1 MPTRRSKRRISL
13 SEDEYEGEEM
23 ASAHETFI
31 NNSDLEQKEQR
42 ESELNGQNQSVDR
55 SVNYSHSNL
64 TNESDIE
71 SVGIEKD
78 QTPDISK
85 ANETLDTSDEIT
97 KEASSSMIKSSTNE
111 IKSETNEV
119 PVLLP
124 TNDLKPPTSASSG
137 ITESQSSQTTDSNTK
152 LNYSQQQDSIGIS
165 SPKKR
170 ESFTISVKKS
180 EPRLVIDK
188 LVLTNFK
195 SYAGRQV
202 IGPFNA
208 SFSAVIGPN
217 GSGKSNV
224 IDSLLFV
231 FGFRASKMRQGKLSE
246 LIHNSAG
253 NRLDFCQV
261 DIHFNHVIDD
271 PEIDGKADI
280 VSDGPL
286 IVSRKATKNNQS
298 IYYINGKTSN
308 YTEVTTLLK
317 DKGIDLDHK
326 RFLILQ
332 GEVESIAQMKA
343 KAEKEGDDG
352 LLEYLED
359 IIGTAHYKELIEEN
373 LGKIDSLNDVCIEK
387 SNRFEL
393 VEKDK
398 NLLEDKKE
406 EALKFLELEK
416 KLMNAK
422 SVQFQISI
430 LENSK
435 QLQEKQDLYNKLKEE
450 HQQEEEKNK
459 ELNDQLTEESNQQR
473 KIKSEIQNINK
484 EINKHSEKVKALNK
498 AIVSVDEKLKNLN
511 NKLKKLVKTKE
522 QLEHSLL
529 MAKNNLNS
537 HNEVT
542 AQYQTELDDF
552 TRDLKSEKDK
562 LDEIRLKMTSKT
574 SKYTEEIESLH
585 EKLEPWNDKLKE
597 KDNQIKL
604 IESEIEMLT
613 NQKENNGK
621 TLDNARQRLINIKSE
636 GKQKEIEYQENNEK
650 LEHIS
655 EQIDLGEEQCN
666 NERKQLQ
673 ARKNDVDN
681 MRSRV
686 QDVSSKHQHNQ
697 NKNRVLSGLS
707 RLAKSGR
714 ITGFYG
720 RLGDLGVI
728 DDKYDIA
735 ISTAGPGLD
744 SMVVD
749 SVETAQT
756 CIQYLRKN
764 NLGFANFICLE
775 KLRKF
780 NLSPINT
787 PGNPANV
794 KRLFD
799 LIKPK
804 QEKFLPA
811 FYSKLYDTLVA
822 TNLQEA
828 RQVAYGAKRFR
839 VVTLDGKLVDTSGTM
854 SGGGNS
860 FAKGAMILASSKL
873 QDQMDVSEEDVEQMK
888 QDLKQMEMKY
898 DSDYQ
903 EFHTKESQLRSLKD
917 LKPEIEFNI
926 SKLKLE
932 IEALGSEKKEVS
944 QLCKKLMAD
953 NENEEA
959 SAKIDQDIQ
968 SKQQEKDEILKS
980 KEELKSQTIDLQNK
994 VNELEEKIMEAGGV
1008 ELRLQSSK
1016 VDSIKQKIEI
1026 INDKV
1031 SHDRMSKRKV
1041 ENEIKRTEKTLT
1053 ESVGEI
1059 EKTEKELQLIKDHDT
1074 NKQEELD
1081 ELNKQISELEG
1092 DKDTKEQELESVT
1105 ASLEEKQEKINKFK
1119 SFEIELENKL
1129 EKLGSHIKKYTH
1141 DIQGDEENLN
1151 ALIVRDTSEYIS
1163 WLEEEEQGKYN
1174 GTEIEKLTEED
1185 IDKVNIDDINEEIDE
1200 LEKYMSNVRVDIEI
1214 LKEYGV
1220 KIQEFKV
1227 RQDELNESI
1236 ESRDQIK
1243 NYCEDLKRK
1252 RLDEFMEGFNT
1263 ISLSLKEMYQ
1273 MITMGGNAELELVD
1287 SLDPFAEGI
1296 LFSVMPPK
1304 KSWKNIGNL
1313 SGGEKT
1319 LSSLALVFALH
1330 KYKPTPLY
1338 VMDEI
1343 DAALDFRNVSIVANY
1358 IKERTKNGQF
1368 IVISLRNNMFELANQ
1383 LVGIYKVNNMT
1394 KSVSLQN
1401 KELL

>member
-1 MPTRRSKRRISL
+1 MAPRRLKRRISL
-13 SEDEYEGEEM
+13 SDDEEESQDIKASQSPGGQEDPGEAE
-23 ASAHETFI
+23 SGQNTFI
-31 NNSDLEQKEQR
+31 NNSDYLA
-42 ESELNGQNQSVDR
+42 ESNNGTLNR
-55 SVNYSHSNL
+55 SHNE
-64 TNESDIE
+64 TNDSDME
-71 SVGIEKD
+71 SVGVGKE

-97 KEASSSMIKSSTNE
+97 KEASSSMIKSNGGDTKPELNE
-111 IKSETNEV
+111 IPILQPAME
-119 PVLLP
+119 
-124 TNDLKPPTSASSG
+124 LKPPSTSSHPASAGSELETG
-137 ITESQSSQTTDSNTK
+137 K
-152 LNYSQQQDSIGIS
+152 LNFSQQQDSIGIA
-165 SPKKR
+165 SPKRR
-170 ESFTISVKKS
+170 ESFQVNMKKS

-195 SYAGRQV
+195 SYAGRQE

-271 PEIDGKADI
+271 PEVDGKADI

-298 IYYINGKTSN
+298 IYYVNGKTSN
-308 YTEVTTLLK
+308 YTEVTQLLRE
-317 DKGIDLDHK
+317 KGIDLDHK

-332 GEVESIAQMKA
+332 GEVESIAQMKP

-359 IIGTAHYKELIEEN
+359 IIGTSHYKELIEEN
-373 LGKIDSLNDVCIEK
+373 LSKIDALNDVCVEK

-398 NLLEDKKE
+398 NLLEEKKI
-406 EALKFLELEK
+406 EALKFLEMEK

-422 SVQFQISI
+422 SIQFQINI
-430 LENSK
+430 LETSK
-435 QLQEKQDLYNKLKEE
+435 QLAEKQEQYNRLNQE
-450 HQQEEEKNK
+450 HEQETEKNK
-459 ELNDQLTEESNQQR
+459 ELNDQLTQEINEQ
-473 KIKSEIQNINK
+473 KTIKSEIQSLNK
-484 EINKHSEKVKALNK
+484 EINKHGDKVKALNK

-511 NKLKKLVKTKE
+511 SKLKKSQKTKE
-522 QLEHSLL
+522 QLEHTLL
-529 MAKNNLNS
+529 MAQNKLNS

-542 AQYQTELDDF
+542 SQYQEELDGY
-552 TRDLKSEKDK
+552 TNDLQTEKEK

-574 SKYTEEIESLH
+574 SQYTEEIDSLH
-585 EKLEPWNDKLKE
+585 TKLEPWNDKLKE
-597 KDNQIKL
+597 KDNQIRL
-604 IESEIEMLT
+604 IESEIEMLN
-613 NQKENNGK
+613 NQRENKGK
-621 TLDNARQRLINIKSE
+621 ALENARQRLIDIKTE
-636 GKQKEIEYQENNEK
+636 GKQKEMEFQENHDK
-650 LEHIS
+650 LEHIT
-655 EQIDLGEEQCN
+655 EQIELGEEQCS

-673 ARKNDVDN
+673 SRKNDLDS

-686 QDVSSKHQHNQ
+686 HDSLSKHQHNE

-714 ITGFYG
+714 ISGFYG

-735 ISTAGPGLD
+735 ISTASPGLD

-780 NLSPINT
+780 NMSPINT
-787 PGNPANV
+787 PGNPASV

-804 QEKFLPA
+804 HEKFLPA

-822 TNLQEA
+822 TDLQEA
-828 RQVAYGAKRFR
+828 RQVAYGPKRFR

-860 FAKGAMILASSKL
+860 FAKGAMILASSSKL
-873 QDQMDVSEEDVEQMK
+873 QDQMDISDEDIDQLK
-888 QDLKQMEMKY
+888 ADLKQAENKY
-898 DSDYQ
+898 DTDYQ
-903 EFHTKESQLRSLKD
+903 EFQTKESQLRSLKE
-917 LKPEIEFNI
+917 LKPELEFNM

-944 QLCKKLMAD
+944 QLCKKLIAES
-953 NENEEA
+953 ENNDA
-959 SAKIDQDIQ
+959 SSKIEQDIEA
-968 SKQQEKDEILKS
+968 KQQEKDAVIKS
-980 KEELKSQTIDLQNK
+980 KEELKSQTLDLQNR

-1016 VDSIKQKIEI
+1016 VDLIKQKIEI

-1041 ENEIKRTEKTLT
+1041 ENEIKRVQKVIT
-1053 ESVGEI
+1053 ESAIEI

-1074 NKQEELD
+1074 DKQEELD
-1081 ELNKQISELEG
+1081 SLNKLISELEQK
-1092 DKDTKEQELESVT
+1092 KDAKEQALESVVN
-1105 ASLEEKQEKINKFK
+1105 SLEEKQEQINQFK
-1119 SFEIELENKL
+1119 SYEIDLENKM
-1129 EKLGSHIKKYTH
+1129 EKLGSFIKKFTH
-1141 DIQGDEENLN
+1141 DIEADEENLQ

-1163 WLEEEEQGKYN
+1163 WIESEEEQAKYN
-1174 GTEIEKLTEED
+1174 GTEIEKLTEDD
-1185 IDKVNIDDINEEIDE
+1185 IDKIDIEQINGEIDE
-1200 LEKYMSNVRVDIEI
+1200 LEKYMNNVNVDIEI
-1214 LKEYGV
+1214 LKEYGN

-1243 NYCEDLKRK
+1243 NYCEELKRN

-1383 LVGIYKVNNMT
+1383 LVGIYKVSNMT
-1394 KSVSLQN
+1394 RSVSLQN
-1401 KELL
+1401 RELL